1 MEIIISWFGSGGGG
15 GGGGGDDKNSAIR
28 IHTRQVLH
36 SVWATFLIGKWDGSM
51 KRAVFF
57 SLFWI
62 TVDVQRLIQRV
73 REELN
78 G

>member
-15 GGGGGDDKNSAIR
+15 DKNSAIR

-36 SVWATFLIGKWDGSM
+36 SVWATFLIRNWDGSM

-57 SLFWI
+57 PFFGLPWVS
-62 TVDVQRLIQRV
+62 DD
-73 REELN
+73 
-78 G
+78 